1 MTPGEPAWW
10 RDGVLYQVY
19 PRSFAGDLRGLTGK
33 LGYLEWLGV
42 DGIWLNPIMPSP
54 NADGGYDV
62 SDYLD
67 VHPDLGSLADLDAL
81 VTAASGCG
89 IRVLLA
95 SSPTTRAT
103 ATPGSWTRAAAS
115 PASASTYPRSWSRI
129 ACSATTRRW
138 RRATLGGCSGT
149 DSAST

>member
-19 PRSFAGDLRGLTGK
+19 PRSLAGDLRGLTGK

-42 DGIWLNPIMPSP
+42 DGIWLNPIMLSP

-62 SDYLD
+62 SDYFD

-89 IRVLLA
+89 IRVLLDLVPNHTSERHPWFVDA
-95 SSPTTRAT
+95 RRGMDADRRDWYGWAWRRGE
-103 ATPGSWTRAAAS
+103 ATPLR
-115 PASASTYPRSWSRI
+115 
-129 ACSATTRRW
+129 
-138 RRATLGGCSGT
+138 
-149 DSAST
+149 